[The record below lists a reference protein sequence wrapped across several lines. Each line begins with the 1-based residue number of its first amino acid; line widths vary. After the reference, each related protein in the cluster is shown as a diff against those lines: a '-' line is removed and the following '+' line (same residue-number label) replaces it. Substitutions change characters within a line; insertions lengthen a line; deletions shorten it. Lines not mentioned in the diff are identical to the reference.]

1 VRCNATGTDAT
12 KIRFSMG
19 RRSRKRTSSS
29 GAPPA
34 PAAPPRA
41 SAPAPAPAPPR
52 TATHK
57 SRREDAPQPP
67 WAPFP
72 LTELCILLA
81 IVLLAG
87 GFLFAHGDRRG
98 VMLGGGF
105 VLVTL
110 AAGELSV
117 REHFAG
123 YRSHTSLLAG
133 ICAIVAAVPFWLAP
147 IPQEVVLV
155 VGLLTFVIAFALL
168 RRAFMRRSG
177 GVGFRA

>member
-1 VRCNATGTDAT
+1 
-12 KIRFSMG
+12 MG
-19 RRSRKRTSSS
+19 RRSRKRSSS
-29 GAPPA
+29 PGTAPPPSPRPVVERPPAAA
-34 PAAPPRA
+34 PAAP
-41 SAPAPAPAPPR
+41 R
-52 TATHK
+52 TATYK

-81 IVLLAG
+81 IVLIAG
-87 GFLFAHGDRRG
+87 GFFFAQGDRRA

-105 VLVTL
+105 LLVTL

-133 ICAIVAAVPFWLAP
+133 LCAVVAAIPFWLAP
-147 IPQEVVLV
+147 ISQVVVLV
-155 VGLLTFVIAFALL
+155 VGVVVFAAAFAGF

>member
-1 VRCNATGTDAT
+1 
-12 KIRFSMG
+12 MG
-19 RRSRKRTSSS
+19 RRSRKRVSTEV
-29 GAPPA
+29 APPE
-34 PAAPPRA
+34 PRERPV
-41 SAPAPAPAPPR
+41 APAPAPAAPR
-52 TATHK
+52 TATYK
-57 SRREDAPQPP
+57 ARREDAPQPP

-72 LTELCILLA
+72 LTELCVLLSIILLA
-81 IVLLAG
+81 I
-87 GFLFAHGDRRG
+87 GFLFADGERRG
-98 VMLGGGF
+98 VLLGGGF
-105 VLVTL
+105 ILVTL

-133 ICAIVAAVPFWLAP
+133 ICAVLAAVPFWLLP

-155 VGLLTFVIAFALL
+155 VGVVAFVAGFLGF

>member
-1 VRCNATGTDAT
+1 
-12 KIRFSMG
+12 MG
-19 RRSRKRTSSS
+19 RRSRKRASTPV
-29 GAPPA
+29 APPEPRA
-34 PAAPPRA
+34 DVDRPVAPMPAA
-41 SAPAPAPAPPR
+41 PR
-52 TATHK
+52 TATYK

-72 LTELCILLA
+72 LTELCILLS
-81 IVLLAG
+81 IVLLAIGFFFAG
-87 GFLFAHGDRRG
+87 GERRG
-98 VMLGGGF
+98 VLLGGGF

-123 YRSHTSLLAG
+123 YRSHSSLLAG
-133 ICAIVAAVPFWLAP
+133 ICAIIAAVPFWLAP
-147 IPQEVVLV
+147 IPQEIVLV
-155 VGLLTFVIAFALL
+155 VGIVVYVLGLLGF